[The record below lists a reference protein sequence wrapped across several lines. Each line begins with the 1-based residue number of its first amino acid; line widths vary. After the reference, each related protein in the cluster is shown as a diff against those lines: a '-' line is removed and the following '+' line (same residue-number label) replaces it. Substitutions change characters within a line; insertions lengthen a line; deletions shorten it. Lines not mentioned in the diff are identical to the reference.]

1 MRSLRGSWRRSIVN
15 AERPCGHDE
24 VLEGLWGAA
33 RAERLPHAL
42 LFSGGE
48 GIGKFMAARWFLA
61 GMFCEE
67 GPGEPCGSCGACR
80 RLQAGSFGDLLLIEP
95 GMEGAE
101 RIKLG
106 RIARRDEDGGV
117 CLEEFL
123 GLRAVEGGWRGVILR
138 DAERATRE
146 AQNALL
152 KTLEEPGEACCLIL
166 VSAHPGRLLETV
178 RSRCVQVG
186 LVAPE
191 LGACAEVLAR
201 AGYEAEIAGRVS
213 RWAGGAPGRA
223 LAWARRGVVAERGLL
238 LGILGGEL
246 DALQGTSEVLEL
258 EGELGEG
265 TPSVLVRRRAVGVVE
280 LGVEVLRDLAR
291 LGAGVAASELAHGDV
306 PQEIA
311 SRARVRGVTR
321 AGLEVLWRARGEL
334 DSHLA
339 PEAVLDRALSEL
351 QEIFVGARAPVG
363 GR

>member
-1 MRSLRGSWRRSIVN
+1 
-15 AERPCGHDE
+15 
-24 VLEGLWGAA
+24 
-33 RAERLPHAL
+33 
-42 LFSGGE
+42 
-48 GIGKFMAARWFLA
+48 
-61 GMFCEE
+61 
-67 GPGEPCGSCGACR
+67 
-80 RLQAGSFGDLLLIEP
+80 
-95 GMEGAE
+95 
-101 RIKLG
+101 
-106 RIARRDEDGGV
+106 
-117 CLEEFL
+117 
-123 GLRAVEGGWRGVILR
+123 
-138 DAERATRE
+138 
-146 AQNALL
+146 
-152 KTLEEPGEACCLIL
+152 
-166 VSAHPGRLLETV
+166 
-178 RSRCVQVG
+178 
-186 LVAPE
+186 
-191 LGACAEVLAR
+191 
-201 AGYEAEIAGRVS
+201 
-213 RWAGGAPGRA
+213 
-223 LAWARRGVVAERGLL
+223 VVAERGLL